1 MSNAADGAESGGR
14 SPQHIRVSNEAGPS
28 GSSTD
33 STTGRRLVGRARELD
48 AIADLLTRAGTGQ
61 GGVAIVDGE
70 PGVGKTALLDEVV
83 RGADRAHTRLLT
95 SAANELDMRMP
106 FAALRSWLSADWLH
120 GEPAYPMIE
129 RARALL
135 RGEGAGEGGALAWEI
150 SVIDRLVDIFE
161 SLCATGSL
169 LLVMDDAHWADP
181 SSLRAVARLH
191 EVTDEL
197 PLLIVVA
204 MRPLPRTESLRG
216 LLDQLTTGAIRVP
229 LGPLADHDGTDLAA
243 DMLGATT
250 GPALVHALAW
260 AAGNPLFITELV
272 AGLQQAGQLTHGQD
286 GTVELTT
293 AAGDDPRLP
302 ASLTEAIL
310 RRLDYLPMNV
320 RRVLSLAAA
329 LGVSVEAGELTA
341 VLGAEADEIDNV
353 VSLATEARVL
363 SPSREGRARSSPEDH
378 PSSNH
383 DTMLVFRHD
392 LIRRVFAAQVPKVTQ
407 ASLQSHAA
415 QTLMNAGGPVERIA
429 EYLISSG
436 VHLDPNGIAWL
447 MKSANRLIICA
458 PENAVRL
465 LSDAVGSATD
475 TNSGPPLR
483 MLLVRALLW
492 DGRAREAESAAREA
506 LERPELRQGSPG
518 PFRDILLLLL
528 SMACMAQGKVRAAHD
543 VSIDAVREANIL
555 PNLEAR
561 HQGMLALESL
571 LLENIPA
578 AEYAAARAET
588 LGREIPDPVSI
599 GMAQFSL
606 GFARYYQCRLDEGL
620 RLGDNLVRQ
629 YESRGGGQGFSYFNP
644 YTVSGYNLIQL
655 DRPVAAE
662 PILTAAI
669 DYEDRNGGTMQTA
682 NLIALGLLH
691 FLTGRW
697 DDASAVLT
705 RCVGTPD
712 TLGFASIAPTFA
724 TVIAVC
730 RGVFNAAP
738 ESIPDLDDDI
748 GARTGA
754 PIHAHARALALEARG
769 RPSEALDLLMRSCAE
784 ARPYWTD
791 VAQYYIYPDMAR
803 LAVLTGRSDDLRTIA
818 EDARSA
824 EARIVTPSR
833 RATALLCTG
842 LLTRDPALLTESVEL
857 FTIAGRP
864 LYTGLAYEC
873 LAAVQAEAGQTA
885 AARTALDAA
894 IELYSGME
902 AEWVIARAE
911 AWLRRLGLRLGRRG
925 PRKRPKTGWAA
936 LTPSELRVA
945 EFVTQGMSNS
955 QIATQMLL
963 SRRTVQ
969 THVSSI
975 LNKLDLDSRVQ
986 IALSHA
992 HGS

>member
-1 MSNAADGAESGGR
+1 
-14 SPQHIRVSNEAGPS
+14 
-28 GSSTD
+28 
-33 STTGRRLVGRARELD
+33 
-48 AIADLLTRAGTGQ
+48 GQ
-61 GGVAIVDGE
+61 GGVVVVDGE

-83 RGADRAHTRLLT
+83 RSADRARTRLLT

-106 FAALRSWLSADWLH
+106 FAALRSWLSADWLR
-120 GEPAYPMIE
+120 GESAHPTVE

-135 RGEGAGEGGALAWEI
+135 RGEGAGEGGAVAWEI

-161 SLCATGSL
+161 SLCATGPL

-191 EVTDEL
+191 ETTDEL
-197 PLLIVVA
+197 PLLIVLT
-204 MRPLPRTESLRG
+204 MRPLPRTEPLRG
-216 LLDQLTTGAIRVP
+216 LLDQFTAGAIRVS

-243 DMLGATT
+243 DMLGAPA
-250 GPALVHALAW
+250 GPALGRALAW
-260 AAGNPLFITELV
+260 TAGNPLFITELV
-272 AGLQQAGQLTHGQD
+272 AGLQQAGQLTREPD
-286 GTVELTT
+286 GTIELTTT
-293 AAGDDPRLP
+293 AAGDEPRLP

-310 RRLDYLPMNV
+310 RRLDYLPTNV

-341 VLGAEADEIDNV
+341 VLGAEAEEIDDV
-353 VSLATEARVL
+353 VSLAIEARVL
-363 SPSREGRARSSPEDH
+363 SRSRDGLVH
-378 PSSNH
+378 PSPGHPASNR
-383 DTMLVFRHD
+383 DAVLVFRHD
-392 LIRRVFAAQVPKVTQ
+392 LIRRVFAAQVPKVTR

-415 QTLMNAGGPVERIA
+415 QTLMSAGGPVERIA

-436 VHLDPNGIAWL
+436 VHLDSNGIAWL
-447 MKSANRLIICA
+447 MKSANRLIIVA

-465 LSDAVGSATD
+465 LSDAIGSTTD
-475 TNSGPPLR
+475 TNSGPLLR

-492 DGRAREAESAAREA
+492 DGHAREAESAAREA
-506 LERPELRQGSPG
+506 LERPELRQGAPG
-518 PFRDILLLLL
+518 QFRNILLLLL

-543 VSIDAVREANIL
+543 VSIDAVREESIL

-578 AEYAAARAET
+578 AERAAERAET
-588 LGREIPDPVSI
+588 LGREISDPVSI

-606 GFARYYQCRLDEGL
+606 GFARYYQCRLEEGL
-620 RLGDNLVRQ
+620 RLGDNLVQQ
-629 YESRGGGQGFSYFNP
+629 YESRAGGEGFSYFNP

-662 PILTAAI
+662 PILTAAV

-697 DDASAVLT
+697 DDASTVLT
-705 RCVGTPD
+705 RCVGTAD
-712 TLGFASIAPTFA
+712 VLGFASIAPTFA
-724 TVIAVC
+724 TVIAIC
-730 RGVFNAAP
+730 RGVFNGTP

-754 PIHAHARALALEARG
+754 PIHAHARSLALEARG
-769 RPSEALDLLMRSCAE
+769 RPDEALDLLIRSCAD
-784 ARPYWTD
+784 AKPYWTD

-803 LAVLTGRSDDLRTIA
+803 LAVLTGRSADLRTIA
-818 EDARSA
+818 DDARSA
-824 EARIVTPSR
+824 DSRIDTPSR

-842 LLTRDPALLTESVEL
+842 LLTRDPALLTESAEL

-864 LYTGLAYEC
+864 LYTGLAYES

-885 AARTALDAA
+885 SARTALDAA
-894 IELYSGME
+894 VELYSGME